1 MVSAI
6 GEDRTL
12 VEMFQRLRAEH
23 AERPAVV
30 FRDQADRVLWTYA
43 DLGRNAD
50 AVANLLRSREIGKGE
65 RVVIWAPNR
74 PWWVATL
81 LGCMLAGVIVVPLD
95 VNGTAELARQVAD
108 LMQAR
113 LIVAGPD
120 QLRALGE
127 LDLPVVSIDD
137 LPELVASTPTSTSA
151 RPAIDPDDLV
161 EVVYTS
167 GTTGHPRGVKINHRN
182 LLANI
187 NALPAHLRG
196 DSSYRMLS
204 VLPLSHLFEQ
214 TVGFWYPLFNGARV
228 VYPRSIQAST
238 IFEAL
243 SEEKITGMLVV
254 PHVIALFY
262 RAIEREVQRSGREK
276 AWRVLHRIAP
286 RLPFGLR
293 RYLFRSVHRRLGGAF
308 RFFVSGGAG
317 LAPELAQRWEN
328 MGVAVVQGYGLTE
341 CSPVVAA
348 TSLTRRPVGAVGK
361 PLACCEIRFAEDGEI
376 LVRGANVT
384 AGYWQD
390 PSATADAFD
399 DGWYRTGDFGRLD
412 QDGYLHLRG
421 RKKNLIV
428 LGNGMNVYPED
439 IEAVLARNPAVREA
453 VVLGVP
459 RGEADIEVQ
468 AVFVLHDEADPAA
481 IVRDANRELAAHQ
494 RIRSGKVWPEQ
505 DFPRTPTMKVKRAEI
520 ARYLDGCGAPTD
532 AVGKE

>member
-1 MVSAI
+1 MVSQM

-12 VEMFQRLRAEH
+12 VEMFQRLRVTH

-30 FRDQADRVLWTYA
+30 FRDQADRTVWTYA

-50 AVANLLRSREIGKGE
+50 AVANLLANRGIGKDE
-65 RVVIWAPNR
+65 HVLIWAPNR

-81 LGCMLAGVIVVPLD
+81 LGCIQAGVVVVPLD
-95 VNGTAELARQVAD
+95 VNGSAEFALQVAD

-120 QLRALGE
+120 QARLLGE
-127 LDLPVVSIDD
+127 TSLPVVSIDD
-137 LPELVASTPTSTSA
+137 LPGQASSAPTTTT
-151 RPAIDPDDLV
+151 RPPIEPENLV
-161 EVVYTS
+161 EIVYTS
-167 GTTGHPRGVKINHRN
+167 GTTGHPRGVMVNHRN

-196 DSSYRMLS
+196 DSSYHMLS
-204 VLPLSHLFEQ
+204 VLPLSHVFEQ
-214 TVGFWYPLFNGARV
+214 TVGFWYVLFNGARV

-243 SEEKITGMLVV
+243 AEEKITGMLVV
-254 PHVIALFY
+254 PQVVGLFY

-276 AWRVLHRIAP
+276 AWNVLHRIAP
-286 RLPFGLR
+286 WLPFGLR
-293 RYLFRSVHRRLGGAF
+293 RYLFRTVHRRLGGAF

-317 LAPELAQRWEN
+317 LQPELGQCWEN

-348 TSLTRRPVGAVGK
+348 TSLTHRPTGAVGK
-361 PLACCEIRFAEDGEI
+361 PLSCCEVRVAEDGEI

-384 AGYWQD
+384 SGYWQD
-390 PSATADAFD
+390 PSATADAFN
-399 DGWYRTGDFGRLD
+399 DGWYRTGDLGDLD
-412 QDGYLHLRG
+412 RDGYLRLKG
-421 RKKNLIV
+421 RKKNMIV

-439 IEAVLARNPAVREA
+439 VEAVLMRNPIVREA

-459 RGEADIEVQ
+459 RSDADVEVQ
-468 AVFVLHDEADPAA
+468 AVFVLHEQADPAS
-481 IVRDANRELAAHQ
+481 IVRDANRQLAAHQ
-494 RIRSGKVWPEQ
+494 RIRIGTVWPEP
-505 DFPRTPTMKVKRAEI
+505 DFPRTPTMKVKRGEVAEHFGI
-520 ARYLDGCGAPTD
+520 P
-532 AVGKE
+532 K